1 MCYKTNVAENVRLK
15 EKYIRDKFN
24 QDVTIKLSSSLRR
37 RNYSEDEIQKLI
49 ELKGEGKT
57 DQYIADELG
66 RTY

>member
-15 EKYIRDKFN
+15 EKYIRYKFN